1 MLKRDL
7 RLSHLQL
14 RDQLSKSEVLLKSKD
29 ILRQSRYLPIWDCET
44 FHIYL
49 SIPEKREVDT
59 APLISQLKQEGKRLA
74 IPKIIGNGLLEHYLL
89 EQNTEL
95 EKNSWGIPEPVAGQV
110 VSPEEIDVVFVPLL
124 ACDNRGN
131 RVGYGGGFYD
141 RFLARCRP
149 ETLFVGLSFFA
160 PVFEITDV
168 EPTDLPLD
176 YCVTP
181 EGIIK
186 FLDNLRLG

>member
-14 RDQLSKSEVLLKSKD
+14 RDQLSQSEVLLKSKE
-29 ILRQSRYLPIWDCET
+29 ILRYCRDLPIWDCEM
-44 FHIYL
+44 FHIFL

-59 APLISQLKQEGKRLA
+59 APLITHLKQIGKQL
-74 IPKIIGNGLLEHYLL
+74 IVPKITGSGLLEHYLL
-89 EQNTEL
+89 EHTTNL

-124 ACDNRGN
+124 ACDNRGH

-149 ETLFVGLSFFA
+149 DTLFIGLSFFS
-160 PVFEITDV
+160 PVSEISDI

-181 EGIIK
+181 EGVIK
-186 FLDNLRLG
+186 F